1 MAKIWRSAVGV
12 ALALCLAAGAITG
25 PALAES
31 EGTDHEE
38 SSSQHQSEVEKT
50 EKAESDEKETDG
62 EDDSH
67 VRPSPTPAPT
77 PSPTPTPA
85 PTPTASPTP
94 ANSPSASPSPSV
106 TPTVSV
112 APSASPAPSSSPSP
126 ISPSPKP
133 SAFDGAAYEPKPP
146 AETPLKVVTDPA
158 KPPAWAP
165 LGLIPVFQAPSVGRA
180 TVNGV
185 QVAVVVRAKAQRNG
199 LDFLAPGWQISL
211 GALNTSGAAVQLAAD
226 GTLRVERDHSFTT
239 DGAGFAPNSKVDV
252 YVYSSPIKL
261 GRLTTNALGQFTGN
275 FPVPDE
281 LADGVHTLQV
291 MGYSATGQVQEGE
304 IPVTLYRAA
313 VKPPV
318 WPPVVK
324 PPVVQPP
331 AVKPPVDPGSF
342 TRSSVIYFKTDQ
354 AVTLKRGKK
363 ALRAAL
369 QTLATLGKNNAKV
382 TGIKLS
388 VANTR
393 KELHPSR
400 NLAVK
405 RLRSILRVVRPRA
418 GNVVVTRAIAP
429 IRQHNWAYVR
439 ISVTYQR

>member
-1 MAKIWRSAVGV
+1 MAKIWRNAVGA
-12 ALALCLAAGAITG
+12 ALALCLAAGAITV

-31 EGTDHEE
+31 EGSERDDSTA
-38 SSSQHQSEVEKT
+38 QHQTDLKKAKKSESEDKDKSR
-50 EKAESDEKETDG
+50 EDE
-62 EDDSH
+62 SH
-67 VRPSPTPAPT
+67 VKPSPPPNPTPT
-77 PSPTPTPA
+77 PSPTTTPA
-85 PTPTASPTP
+85 PSPTVSPTP
-94 ANSPSASPSPSV
+94 THSPSVSPTPSV
-106 TPTVSV
+106 TPTAGV
-112 APSASPAPSSSPSP
+112 APTATPTPSV
-126 ISPSPKP
+126 SPSPKP
-133 SAFDGAAYEPKPP
+133 SPFDGAAYEPTQSVEPP
-146 AETPLKVVTDPA
+146 VRVVTDPA

-165 LGLIPVFQAPSVGRA
+165 LGLIPVFQAPAVGRA

-211 GALNTSGAAVQLAAD
+211 GAVNTAGAGVQLAAD

-239 DGAGFAPNSKVDV
+239 EGAGFAPNSKVDV

-261 GRLTTNALGQFTGN
+261 GRLTTNALGQFKGS

-291 MGYSATGQVQEGE
+291 MGYSTTGQVQEGE

-318 WPPVVK
+318 VK

-331 AVKPPVDPGSF
+331 DVKPPVDPGTF
-342 TRSSVIYFKTDQ
+342 TRSSVIYFKSDQ
-354 AVTLKRGKK
+354 AVTLKRSKQ
-363 ALRAAL
+363 ALRVAL
-369 QTLATLGKNNAKV
+369 QTLAALGNNNARI
-382 TGIKLS
+382 TDIKLS

-393 KELHPSR
+393 KELHPSK

-405 RLRSILRVVRPRA
+405 RLRTILRVVRPRA
-418 GNVVVTRAIAP
+418 GNVAVTRAIAP
-429 IRQHNWAYVR
+429 IRRHHWAYVR